1 MHHSSSDT
9 SHECAACEK
18 TASWAG
24 VYANLALALFKG
36 AIGLLSGSKALIGDG
51 LFSFKDCIASLVVV
65 IGVRVSGKPA
75 DEQHPYGHGKIEYVA
90 LFLISVGLLIS
101 TLFLLVYSAKG
112 LWSCYDGTG
121 SIPGVIAFWGA
132 LISVVANYPL
142 SRYLGCAGE
151 RMQSPALLANARHN
165 RSNIILSVMVG
176 VAVLGAHYLDFTVRD
191 PLVAFIEA
199 ILLVRMGIEMLG
211 DSLGGLFD
219 SAVPV
224 ESVERIEM
232 VARLV
237 PGVRKVTRVVAR
249 NLGQGI
255 WVDMTIKVDS
265 TLNHQQGY
273 LIGQHVKESIQALL
287 GNHTTI
293 NVLFEPYLP

>member
-1 MHHSSSDT
+1 MLHTSGDT
-9 SHECAACEK
+9 AHDCAACEI

-36 AIGLLSGSKALIGDG
+36 ALGLLSGSKALIGDG

-90 LFLISVGLLIS
+90 LFLISVGLLVS

-112 LWSCYDGTG
+112 LWSCYNGTA
-121 SIPGVIAFWGA
+121 SIPRVVAFWGA

-176 VAVLGAHYLDFTVRD
+176 VAVLGAHYLDFTFLD